1 MVRMNVAASN
11 EQQPIQDQQN
21 ILKQSCDSSTN
32 LGDNVA
38 ASVALNNSASST
50 CSSSASSSSASTSSE
65 SSSTSSA
72 NTSTASALEPL
83 SSSDDIVMVVP
94 QQQQNQQQQQH
105 AQPLPQQ
112 HPPQYTHMQHV
123 APQHIITGQL
133 LAQAPPSAPPTS
145 QSQLSP
151 SDTGSNA
158 SLPATPPLIQQ
169 TPTPPQGAQLVPC
182 AVHHP
187 QQHQQHQQQMALV
200 AAMQAHMAA
209 AGGGPLPPHMH
220 HHHVGPPPMSHHG
233 PPHGPLP
240 PGPPPPCPQS
250 MENGHGGLSP
260 SGSTASTV
268 SSNSNGGVGNGGNVV
283 AATAAPPPPPPG
295 PVYIQYHGDFYPTE
309 YYIAPHPHE
318 GICPQHPHH
327 HQAICAIPAD
337 YGMCPENY
345 NDVYNGPTTVQMVSQ
360 NRPPP
365 PMTVPVQVPQGQ
377 VVQPYVNESGT
388 LTHVVL
394 SPQQY
399 QQLHAGQGHIHPS
412 FIANGTTH
420 YYAPMPNGFQPPTGG
435 AAPYPVNPHG
445 HMAPHQQPGT
455 PQQPPPVPHQQ
466 QPPMNTITNASTQ
479 QQQHSPSSHSANH
492 SPSPPNNNYHKDE
505 RTQRQYSKL
514 LRKLEQREQHNSTV
528 SSPNHSPSPRR
539 QEPQMNGHNNGSKR
553 SQHNSNNNNNQH
565 QRKSHHQRNGN
576 LTNYTANNGNK
587 SNNNQ
592 GASSNVSSEEG
603 EDLSSTT
610 PLSGED
616 NGEEED
622 YQASIIEQLSDIQ
635 KPEVS
640 DITSRSAKIVWDIP
654 QSINE
659 SALQLNM
666 EELRYNVLLSER
678 TKECKYK
685 SLYKGASYDCI
696 IQDLKPGQDY
706 VVKIQ
711 VHYEHLQGTASEPVE
726 FATPPCEPERPG
738 APRLVMFTKNSLHLR
753 WNTANCNGSPLQ
765 HYLLEYDE
773 GRTGPIGGDS
783 RPINFVEAVKTKGRQ
798 YIVTKLQPSTMY
810 HFRLA
815 AVNDVGPS
823 SYSPICSFSTQ
834 GNPPSAPKP
843 PSLQLVSSSS
853 LRLMW
858 ERRQSD
864 GATCIYVLQMLD
876 RESGHGYLNMYN
888 GPECSYEC
896 CQLRRATL
904 YNFRLRAENETGA
917 SPWSSEVSFKT
928 APERPGRPG
937 KPYPKGKI
945 HGNHFRVRWEPPTD
959 NGGAEIQRYF
969 LEINGGGQK
978 FERIYTGPECETTC
992 DRLQPGTTY
1001 QLRASCEGPGGLSPY
1016 SEVSHITSEA
1026 VVPVAP
1032 PAPYYD
1038 NPPGPY
1044 AAVLRLAKPEYNGGA
1059 PILEYEV
1066 QLRRPV
1072 DQEPP
1077 SMAYRGRDAYCVIKD
1092 LQPGNLYEVQA
1103 RAINRIGAGAWSP
1116 WFEFSSAA
1124 APPNCP
1130 ESLKVIVKSA
1140 TQLHVTWQEPPNK
1153 GGAPISEYRLESATS
1168 SLGAK
1173 DDNASPEPPPA
1184 SAFHMCYQGL
1194 QCSADLKNLLPF
1206 TSYYFRVNACN
1217 VAGMSKWSP
1226 LVNCQTPAAVP
1237 SAPQIKDYE
1246 FTSNEAT
1253 LRWSSPESNGSP
1265 ILNYTIE
1272 YTVPSNT
1279 CSVTTPDDK
1288 TEYTV
1293 SNLQPET
1300 TYKFKVQA
1308 INAIGTGPYSAYA
1321 KLTTLPSPPSPP
1333 TLECS
1338 GVGHN
1343 FIKLK
1348 WGDGK
1353 NLDFTKFYVEMYVQ
1367 RAKEFQVVYT
1377 GTNCMCKVNKL
1388 QERNA
1393 YTFRICAGNDRAGV
1407 GEYSEE
1413 FVFTTSACLPSSIK
1427 PPRIAQNLPTP
1438 ITSTV
1443 ASSPVSGSANT
1454 PSLPSGGNA
1463 IPSGLIPE
1471 TPSFL
1476 TRLGNLMLGVPIT
1489 LEWQHSKNSFSDRV
1503 EYMLQY
1509 AIGKDG
1515 EFKMI
1520 YRGSE
1525 TKFTI
1530 ENLEPAGIY
1539 QFRVCPIRVT
1549 NTGEDLLGAFTSPF
1563 RFLVPLIPP
1572 LDDID
1577 DNLLT
1582 NAAASMI
1589 ASLNAAGAEGSSC
1602 HGHAHHH
1609 THHHHHHNPSHHN
1622 SRHSGHQHN
1631 NSSGDNILS
1640 STSLHQRSVSASAA
1654 CPSPSSNMGFLPSL
1668 SGVDTNESSN
1678 NFAGCDDPNHHHHHH
1693 HHDQQ
1698 HGGAFHNNNN
1708 AASSHHQ
1715 HNATTPAGG
1724 AVGSNVSQT
1733 TASLLAA
1740 SANQLFA
1747 NNPILLQAATA
1758 AISHHQHILDNQRQQ
1773 QHGSVLRRFVTR
1785 LSSVYTNRKRF
1796 SDQEKAAIFMLS
1808 FLFFTFLFATLVKM
1822 FMR

>member
-1 MVRMNVAASN
+1 
-11 EQQPIQDQQN
+11 
-21 ILKQSCDSSTN
+21 
-32 LGDNVA
+32 
-38 ASVALNNSASST
+38 
-50 CSSSASSSSASTSSE
+50 
-65 SSSTSSA
+65 
-72 NTSTASALEPL
+72 
-83 SSSDDIVMVVP
+83 
-94 QQQQNQQQQQH
+94 
-105 AQPLPQQ
+105 
-112 HPPQYTHMQHV
+112 
-123 APQHIITGQL
+123 
-133 LAQAPPSAPPTS
+133 
-145 QSQLSP
+145 
-151 SDTGSNA
+151 
-158 SLPATPPLIQQ
+158 
-169 TPTPPQGAQLVPC
+169 
-182 AVHHP
+182 
-187 QQHQQHQQQMALV
+187 
-200 AAMQAHMAA
+200 
-209 AGGGPLPPHMH
+209 
-220 HHHVGPPPMSHHG
+220 
-233 PPHGPLP
+233 
-240 PGPPPPCPQS
+240 

-283 AATAAPPPPPPG
+283 AATAAPG
-295 PVYIQYHGDFYPTE
+295 PVYIQYHGDYYPTE

-365 PMTVPVQVPQGQ
+365 PMTVPVQMPQ
-377 VVQPYVNESGT
+377 YVNESGT

-420 YYAPMPNGFQPPTGG
+420 YYAPMPNGYQPATG
-435 AAPYPVNPHG
+435 ASAPYPVNPHG
-445 HMAPHQQPGT
+445 HMTAPPPHQQPGT
-455 PQQPPPVPHQQ
+455 PQPPTGPHQPQMNPIANPPPPQQ
-466 QPPMNTITNASTQ
+466 Q
-479 QQQHSPSSHSANH
+479 QQQHSPASHSANH

-505 RTQRQYSKL
+505 RTQRQHSKL
-514 LRKLEQREQHNSTV
+514 LRKLEKQREYNNSSV
-528 SSPNHSPSPRR
+528 SSPNDSPSPRR
-539 QEPQMNGHNNGSKR
+539 QETQMNGHNNGSIR
-553 SQHNSNNNNNQH
+553 SQHNNNNSNNNH

-576 LTNYTANNGNK
+576 LANYATNNSSNK
-587 SNNNQ
+587 CNNNQ
-592 GASSNVSSEEG
+592 GATC
-603 EDLSSTT
+603 EDGDELLSTT
-610 PLSGED
+610 PLNGED

-622 YQASIIEQLSDIQ
+622 CQASIIEQLSDIQ
-635 KPEVS
+635 KPEVA
-640 DITSRSAKIVWDIP
+640 DITPRSAKIMWDIP

-659 SALQLNM
+659 SALQLINL

-678 TKECKYK
+678 TKECKFK
-685 SLYKGASYDCI
+685 SLYEGSSYDCI

-706 VVKIQ
+706 VIKVR
-711 VHYEHLQGTASEPVE
+711 VHYEHLQGNPSEPVE
-726 FATPPCEPERPG
+726 FSTPPCEPERPA
-738 APRLVMFTKNSLHLR
+738 APRMVTFTKNSLQLR
-753 WNTANCNGSPLQ
+753 WNMSNCNGSPLQ

-798 YIVTKLQPSTMY
+798 YVVTKLQPSTLY

-815 AVNDVGPS
+815 AVNEVGPS
-823 SYSPICSFSTQ
+823 AYSPICSFSTQ

-843 PSLQLVSSSS
+843 PSLQSTSSSS
-853 LRLMW
+853 LRLFW

-904 YNFRLRAENETGA
+904 YCFRLRAENETGA
-917 SPWSSEVSFKT
+917 SAWSSEVSYKT

-937 KPYPKGKI
+937 KPYAKGKI
-945 HGNHFRVRWEPPTD
+945 HGHHFRVRWDPPTD
-959 NGGAEIQRYF
+959 NGGAEVQRYI
-969 LEINGGGQK
+969 LEINRGGQK
-978 FERIYTGPECETTC
+978 FEQAYEGAECETTC
-992 DRLQPGTTY
+992 ERLQPGTTY
-1001 QLRASCEGPGGLSPY
+1001 QLRASCEGPGGFSPY

-1026 VVPVAP
+1026 VVPIAP
-1032 PAPYYD
+1032 AAPYYD
-1038 NPPGPY
+1038 NPPGPF
-1044 AAVLRLAKPEYNGGA
+1044 AAVLRLHKPEYNGGA

-1066 QLRRPV
+1066 QLRLPD
-1072 DQEPP
+1072 DQEAPT
-1077 SMAYRGRDAYCVIKD
+1077 MAYRGKDAYCVIKD
-1092 LQPGNLYEVQA
+1092 LQPGNAYEVQS

-1124 APPNCP
+1124 APPNNP

-1140 TQLHVTWQEPPNK
+1140 TQLHVTWQEPANK
-1153 GGAPISEYRLESATS
+1153 GGAPISEYRLESATATMGNSEESS
-1168 SLGAK
+1168 SLE
-1173 DDNASPEPPPA
+1173 SPPA
-1184 SAFHMCYQGL
+1184 SAFHICYQGL
-1194 QCSADLKNLLPF
+1194 QCSTDLRNLLPF

-1226 LVNCQTPAAVP
+1226 LVNCRTPAAVP
-1237 SAPQIKDYE
+1237 SAPQIKDFE

-1253 LRWSSPESNGSP
+1253 LRWSAPDNNGSP

-1272 YTVPSNT
+1272 YTVPANS
-1279 CSVTTPDDK
+1279 CSITTPDDK
-1288 TEYTV
+1288 TEYTI

-1300 TYKFKVQA
+1300 SYKFKVQA
-1308 INAIGTGPYSAYA
+1308 TNAIGTGSFSAYA

-1333 TLECS
+1333 KLECS

-1388 QERNA
+1388 QERSA

-1413 FVFTTSACLPSSIK
+1413 FVFNTTACLPNGIK
-1427 PPRIAQNLPTP
+1427 PPRIAQNLPT
-1438 ITSTV
+1438 TSCS
-1443 ASSPVSGSANT
+1443 ASLSGAAAT
-1454 PSLPSGGNA
+1454 ASGASTTALAGSS

-1476 TRLGNLMLGVPIT
+1476 TGLGNLMLGVPIT
-1489 LEWQHSKNSFSDRV
+1489 LEWQHSKNTFSDRV

-1530 ENLEPAGIY
+1530 ENLEPAGLY

-1549 NTGEDLLGAFTSPF
+1549 QAGEDLLGAFTTPF
-1563 RFLVPLIPP
+1563 RFLVPLIPS
-1572 LDDID
+1572 LEDID
-1577 DNLLT
+1577 DSVLT

-1589 ASLNAAGAEGSSC
+1589 ASLSAAGAEGASC
-1602 HGHAHHH
+1602 QGHAHHH
-1609 THHHHHHNPSHHN
+1609 SHHHHHHNPVHSHHN

-1631 NSSGDNILS
+1631 IASSGGENNLAS
-1640 STSLHQRSVSASAA
+1640 NSTLHQRSVSASAA
-1654 CPSPSSNMGFLPSL
+1654 CTSSSNSNASL
-1668 SGVDTNESSN
+1668 LATNELAS
-1678 NFAGCDDPNHHHHHH
+1678 NFASCDDPNHNHHHHH
-1693 HHDQQ
+1693 RHAFQPHDS
-1698 HGGAFHNNNN
+1698 NN
-1708 AASSHHQ
+1708 AESSHHH
-1715 HNATTPAGG
+1715 HNATTTGLAST
-1724 AVGSNVSQT
+1724 GSRMTQ
-1733 TASLLAA
+1733 LL
-1740 SANQLFA
+1740 A

-1758 AISHHQHILDNQRQQ
+1758 AISHHQHILDNQRHQQQ
-1773 QHGSVLRRFVTR
+1773 QHGNVLRRFVTR

-1796 SDQEKAAIFMLS
+1796 SDQEKAVIFMLS